1 MMKKT
6 QIKQNRILFVPPE
19 TKFAMRQ
26 KEVWGIYLYFLH
38 LVLTLVTFGFCLAQ
52 TNAAFTFS
60 FKFHDI
66 VDLSTLVVFPPTQR
80 VEVVYEWGFLGV
92 VLNVQLF

>member
-1 MMKKT
+1 MNS
-6 QIKQNRILFVPPE
+6 NRKIRVPPK
-19 TKFAMRQ
+19 TKFAMRL
-26 KEVWGIYLYFLH
+26 KVIWGIYLFLI
-38 LVLTLVTFGFCLAQ
+38 LTLVTFGFCLAQ

-80 VEVVYEWGFLGV
+80 VEVVYEWDFLGV

>member
-52 TNAAFTFS
+52 TNAAFNFP
-60 FKFHDI
+60 FFHNI

-80 VEVVYEWGFLGV
+80 VEVVYEWDFLGV